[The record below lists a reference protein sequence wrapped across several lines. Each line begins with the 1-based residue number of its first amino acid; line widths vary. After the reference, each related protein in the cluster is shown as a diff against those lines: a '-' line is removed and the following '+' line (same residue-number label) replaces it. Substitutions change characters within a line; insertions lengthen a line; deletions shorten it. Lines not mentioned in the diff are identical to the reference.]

1 MFLYGEDWGWCR
13 LDVTV
18 LEGLKLADVAVL
30 APLGF
35 PSPSLPVTQAP
46 HNNRPF
52 LCRYQQ
58 VRGPAGGACAGP
70 YLHCGAKA
78 LA

>member
-1 MFLYGEDWGWCR
+1 MFPCGEDWGWCQ
-13 LDVTV
+13 VAATV
-18 LEGLKLADVAVL
+18 REGLKLAVAMS

-35 PSPSLPVTQAP
+35 PLPSLPVTQAP

-52 LCRYQQ
+52 LSRYQQ

-70 YLHCGAKA
+70 YLRGGAKA
-78 LA
+78 PA